1 MLREIRAPGLQP
13 ASRAPPGTPGMSYQF
28 PHETAFL
35 PRTKLSYVNLPGILS
50 DGKRDRAGRVCGY
63 VSIQLGERCFL
74 IFIRN
79 GEPFNSARLQP
90 AARGAAS
97 LSEVLRLVGTE
108 IERGESGQIGYFG
121 ASEAQLQAML
131 ATLLRDPVSLD
142 DPVDPS
148 RPDLLFPRLRDRRF
162 SGVMELWDECRF
174 HYVHFEDGAYRA
186 GWFSDRD
193 PAVPAADFVRSV
205 FAAAGPGL
213 RCTLYD
219 AFAEMPVQAGPGFV
233 DLYRRI
239 IGGVMRELAQSIG
252 RDTAMGMVRRAQLQ
266 AAGAHPCVASFTVT
280 DEGRISGDP
289 VDTPAGL
296 TEGVAAWV
304 TEVLIAASDHH
315 GVDPASIVERVARDS
330 RFVLAEHG
338 FFTRL
343 PWALAL

>member
-1 MLREIRAPGLQP
+1 
-13 ASRAPPGTPGMSYQF
+13 MSYQF
-28 PHETAFL
+28 PFDTAFL

-50 DGKRDRAGRVCGY
+50 DGKRDRGGRLAGY

-74 IFIRN
+74 VFLRN
-79 GEPFNSARLQP
+79 GEPFNSARMQPGSRGP
-90 AARGAAS
+90 AA

-108 IERGESGQIGYFG
+108 IERGEGGQIGYFG
-121 ASEAQLQAML
+121 AGEAQLQAML
-131 ATLLRDPVSLD
+131 ATLLHEPVTFD

-148 RPDLLFPRLRDRRF
+148 RPELLFPFLREKRF
-162 SGVMELWDECRF
+162 SGIIELMDERRF

-193 PAVPAADFVRSV
+193 PSVPAAEFLKTV
-205 FAAAGPGL
+205 FMSAGPAL
-213 RCTLYD
+213 RCTLYP
-219 AFAEMPVQAGPGFV
+219 ACAEMPVQAGPGFV

-239 IGGVMRELAQSIG
+239 IGGVMRELSQATG
-252 RDTAMGMVRRAQLQ
+252 RDTAMGIVRRAQH
-266 AAGAHPCVASFTVT
+266 AAAAAHPCVGAFNVT

-289 VDTPAGL
+289 VDSPAGL

-304 TEVLIAASDHH
+304 TEVLITASEHH
-315 GVDPASIVERVARDS
+315 GVDPAAIVERTARDS